1 MISPA
6 TAVIKLRL
14 PTSLPKGG
22 FVHRLFYGM
31 SIVPRRNE
39 TTVTGENTM
48 RTFKVSD
55 ELYDQLKSFVV
66 DPFDDTPEIVITRLV
81 EIVNK
86 AKGRWSPFD
95 EDPQGSEESVEPR
108 RKHRESH
115 EEEPV
120 VVL

>member
-1 MISPA
+1 
-6 TAVIKLRL
+6 
-14 PTSLPKGG
+14 
-22 FVHRLFYGM
+22 
-31 SIVPRRNE
+31 
-39 TTVTGENTM
+39 M

-95 EDPQGSEESVEPR
+95 EAPQGSEESTEPR
-108 RKHRESH
+108 RRRQEAH